1 MENIE
6 RMVQIGIVTAVD
18 ITNNKARVKFRDVD
32 MTSDWLYVL
41 QRPNTQ
47 LCVNADVKLKGDS
60 SEETNASVTVN
71 GTAEKWL
78 PKINDTVVVLY
89 LPIFNGDGFILGAI

>member
-6 RMVQIGIVTAVD
+6 RLVQVGTVTAVD
-18 ITNNKARVKFRDVD
+18 TSNNRARVKFRDVD

-41 QRPNTQ
+41 QRPDTQ
-47 LCVNADVKLKGDS
+47 LSLNSEVKTEGESSDELYAD
-60 SEETNASVTVN
+60 VTVN

-89 LPIFNGDGFILGAI
+89 LPVFNSDGFILGAV